1 MVILVTCFE
10 PFGNDKENSSQ
21 KAVELLPDKIEQHKI
36 TKLMLPVSFS
46 RSPEILKR
54 KCSELH
60 PDVIIMT
67 GQAARGEVCLERRGV
82 NMAAS
87 KGTDNDGFRASGE
100 IIYPDAPP
108 SIVSCFPVDELASK
122 LSAKGF
128 PVRVSESAGT
138 FVCNRLYYEALL
150 NLSAISSLFIHIPL
164 TPAQAKER
172 VKGKPSLPSVIAAT
186 VLSEVIYS
194 CSQYKLPSIVG

>member
-1 MVILVTCFE
+1 
-10 PFGNDKENSSQ
+10 
-21 KAVELLPDKIEQHKI
+21 
-36 TKLMLPVSFS
+36 MLPVSFS

-54 KCSELH
+54 KCSELQ

-67 GQAARGEVCLERRGV
+67 GQAARGEVCLERRAV
-82 NMAAS
+82 NLAAS

-108 SIVSCFPVDELASK
+108 SIVSCFHVDELASK
-122 LSAKGF
+122 LLAKWF

-138 FVCNRLYYEALL
+138 FVCNRLYYEALR
-150 NLSAISSLFIHIPL
+150 NISAISSLFVHIPL

-172 VKGKPSLPSVIAAT
+172 EKGKPSLPSDVAAT
-186 VLSEVIYS
+186 VLSEVIYW
-194 CSQYKLPSIVG
+194 CCQH